1 MKKFYFIMILIFIC
15 ISFLNSTII
24 NIPSDQPTIQA
35 GINVAVDGDTVLV
48 QPGTYVE
55 NINYNGKNINVA
67 SLFLT
72 TQDTTYISNT
82 IIDGGQPSN
91 PDSASVVTFDNGENA
106 DAILNGFS
114 LFNGSGTY
122 ADPSGSGYYH
132 YYGGGIF
139 CLDSNPNLENLHIS
153 ENTVE
158 HRSGAGIYCYNSD
171 VNIINSVISDNTAE
185 GKGGGICCI
194 ENSSLNILNTKIINN
209 SSGSYGGGI
218 FFHSESN
225 SQLEDVVISENT
237 AEGSGGGICSFYS
250 NMNLENTTISNN
262 ISGSRGGGIYTY
274 YAEIYLSG
282 VNISNNSAESK
293 GGGIAGTIM
302 VFDSENRSNI
312 YSNSAQF
319 GNDLYNS
326 SGNTV
331 NVIVDTFTVMMP
343 TNFHAYPIDN
353 FTFDILHGLEPQVNA
368 DLYVSPDGDNSNSG
382 LSWADPL
389 KTIHYALSIIYA
401 DSLNPHTI
409 YLDSGTFSS
418 DTNGESFPIICTSYI
433 SFSGAGENS
442 TIIDANMEESVV
454 FCIGANDINIE
465 ELTLTNGQ
473 AYWDGGGIHCENSNL
488 NLTNLTVSNCTAGTA
503 GGIYHTNSNSVFN
516 NITVINN
523 AAKHYGGIF
532 SHGSTLSII
541 GSDILANYAEETAGG
556 IYCQNIETDITS
568 TNIIGNFAGYNG
580 GGMVCKN
587 SDPELHNVLISENT
601 AFEGGGIN
609 CRNSNPSLENVTI
622 SYNIA
627 NYSGGGIC
635 CDEDSSPV
643 FSENNRCNIYMNT
656 SPIGNDLYSQEMMN
670 VIVDTFTVMIP
681 TGFHASPIDNFT
693 FDILHGMLPQVN
705 ADLYVSPEGDDSNT
719 GLSWDD
725 PLKTVTSA
733 IARIQ
738 ADSLNQHTIFLSAG
752 TFGPGTT
759 GEFLPIICISYV
771 SLQGWDIDET
781 IIDGDDED
789 QVLYLNGVQNITIQ
803 DMSITNSSNSAIK
816 CTQNSNP
823 DLVNL
828 SISNNTGSGIICD
841 NNSSPYFS
849 HVLVDGNFDVG
860 IYCKYNSNPVITNS
874 SIINNGLS
882 YPDAGITCYQ
892 ESNPVLVNTILWDNC
907 NEIFFKLHG
916 DNNSVT
922 ISYSDIQGGEAAIVT
937 NNNGTVNWLEGNID
951 EDPLFVDAANGDY
964 RLTEDSPCI
973 DAGTAFFEWQ
983 GNILLNMTPD
993 EYYGPAPDMGAYEWE
1008 GVNNE
1013 NQQIIPI
1020 INKLYGNYPNPFN
1033 PETTIS
1039 FSTTELTENT
1049 EIIIYNVKGQK
1060 VKTFP
1065 NLQIQ
1070 KSSNRQILW
1079 DGTDENNHTVSS
1091 GIYFYKLKVDDK
1103 TIATKKCLLLK

>member
-1 MKKFYFIMILIFIC
+1 MKTLFFVFVFFIL
-15 ISFLNSTII
+15 STFLSATII
-24 NIPSDQPTIQA
+24 NVPADQPTIQA

-48 QPGTYVE
+48 QPGTYIE
-55 NINYNGKNINVA
+55 NINYNGKNITVA
-67 SLFLT
+67 SLFFT

-91 PDSASVVTFDNGENA
+91 PDCASVVTFESGENSS
-106 DAILNGFS
+106 AILNGFTIR
-114 LFNGSGTY
+114 NGSGTY
-122 ADPSGSGYYH
+122 ADPSSTGYYH
-132 YYGGGIF
+132 YLGGGIF
-139 CLDSNPNLENLHIS
+139 CLDSNPNLENLQIS

-158 HRSGAGIYCYNSD
+158 SRGAGIYCYNSD
-171 VNIINSVISDNTAE
+171 VNMSNSVISDNTAE
-185 GKGGGICCI
+185 GRGGGICCI
-194 ENSSLNILNTKIINN
+194 ENSNLNILNTKIINN

-218 FFHSESN
+218 FFHSGSN

-237 AEGSGGGICSFYS
+237 AAGSGGGICSFTS
-250 NMNLENTTISNN
+250 NIDLENTVISNN
-262 ISGSRGGGIYTY
+262 SSGYRGGGIFTY
-274 YAEIYLSG
+274 VAEIYLSG
-282 VNISNNSAESK
+282 VNISSNSAVSK
-293 GGGIAGTIM
+293 GGGIAGTAII
-302 VFDSENRSNI
+302 FDSDNRSNI

-319 GNDLYNS
+319 GNDIYNY
-326 SGNTV
+326 SGNTI
-331 NVIVDTFTVMMP
+331 NVIVDTFTVMVP
-343 TNFHAYPIDN
+343 TNYHAYPIDN
-353 FTFDILHGLEPQVNA
+353 FTFDILYGLEPQVNA

-418 DTNGESFPIICTSYI
+418 DTNGENFPIICTSYI
-433 SFSGAGENS
+433 SFSGTGENS

-454 FCIGANDINIE
+454 FCIGADEINIE

-473 AYWDGGGIHCENSNL
+473 AYWDGGGIHCENSGL
-488 NLTNLTVSNCTAGTA
+488 DLSEITISDCSAGTA
-503 GGIYHTNSNSVFN
+503 GGIYHTNSNSVFD

-523 AAKHYGGIF
+523 AAKHYGGIY
-532 SHGSTLSII
+532 SNGSTLTII
-541 GSDILANYAEETAGG
+541 GSDILLNYADETAGG

-568 TNIIGNFAGYNG
+568 TNIIGNFAVFG

-587 SDPELHNVLISENT
+587 SDPVLLDVLISENT
-601 AFEGGGIN
+601 AFEGGGIH
-609 CRNSNPSLENVTI
+609 CWNSNPCLENVTI
-622 SYNIA
+622 SYNNA

-725 PLKTVTSA
+725 PLKTTTSA

-771 SLQGWDIDET
+771 SLQGWDIAET

-849 HVLVDGNFDVG
+849 HVLVDGNFEVG

-922 ISYSDIQGGEAAIVT
+922 ISYSDIQGGEATIVT

-951 EDPLFVDAANGDY
+951 DDPLFVDATNGDY

-993 EYYGPAPDMGAYEWE
+993 EYFGIAPDMGAYEWE

-1033 PETTIS
+1033 PETTIR
-1039 FSTTELTENT
+1039 FTAEDAENA
-1049 EIIIYNVKGQK
+1049 EIIIYNIKGQK
-1060 VKTFP
+1060 IKTFHVI
-1065 NLQIQ
+1065 LSGVEGQ
-1070 KSSNRQILW
+1070 SSIIW
-1079 DGTDENNHTVSS
+1079 DGTDENNKPVSS
-1091 GIYFYKLKVDDK
+1091 GIYFYRLMVDDK
-1103 TIATKKCLLLK
+1103 ILDTKKCLFLK

>member
-1 MKKFYFIMILIFIC
+1 C
-15 ISFLNSTII
+15 VN
-24 NIPSDQPTIQA
+24 
-35 GINVAVDGDTVLV
+35 
-48 QPGTYVE
+48 
-55 NINYNGKNINVA
+55 
-67 SLFLT
+67 
-72 TQDTTYISNT
+72 
-82 IIDGGQPSN
+82 SN
-91 PDSASVVTFDNGENA
+91 PALDNLKIMN
-106 DAILNGFS
+106 
-114 LFNGSGTY
+114 
-122 ADPSGSGYYH
+122 
-132 YYGGGIF
+132 
-139 CLDSNPNLENLHIS
+139 
-153 ENTVE
+153 NTVE
-158 HRSGAGIYCYNSD
+158 RSGAGIYCYNSD

-185 GKGGGICCI
+185 GHGGGICCI
-194 ENSSLNILNTKIINN
+194 ENSNLNILNTKIINN

-218 FFHSESN
+218 FFHSGSN
-225 SQLEDVVISENT
+225 SLLEDVVIFENT
-237 AEGSGGGICSFYS
+237 ADGSGGGICSFTS
-250 NMNLENTTISNN
+250 NIDFENTTISNN

-274 YAEIYLSG
+274 TAEIYLSG

-293 GGGIAGTIM
+293 GGGIAGSIM

-418 DTNGESFPIICTSYI
+418 DTNGESFPIICTSYV

-454 FCIGANDINIE
+454 FCIGANEVNIE

-532 SHGSTLSII
+532 SHESTLSII
-541 GSDILANYAEETAGG
+541 DSDILSNHADETAGG
-556 IYCQNIETDITS
+556 IYCKNIETDIIS
-568 TNIIGNFAGYNG
+568 TNIIGNFAGYIG
-580 GGMVCKN
+580 GGMVCN
-587 SDPELHNVLISENT
+587 DSDPELHNVLISENT
-601 AFEGGGIN
+601 AYDGGGIN

-622 SYNIA
+622 SYNNA
-627 NYSGGGIC
+627 NYCGGGIC

-643 FSENNRCNIYMNT
+643 FSENSRCNIYMNT
-656 SPIGNDLYSQEMMN
+656 SPMGNDLYSQQIMN
-670 VIVDTFTVMIP
+670 VIVDTFTVMNP
-681 TGFHASPIDNFT
+681 TGYHACPIGNFT

-705 ADLYVSPEGDDSNT
+705 ADLYVSPEGDDSNS

-733 IARIQ
+733 ISRIQ
-738 ADSLNQHTIFLSAG
+738 ADSLNLHTIYLSAG
-752 TFGPGTT
+752 TFGPETT
-759 GEFLPIICISYV
+759 GEFLPIYCISYV
-771 SLQGWDIDET
+771 SLQGWNIDET

-789 QVLYLNGVQNITIQ
+789 QVLYLDGVQNVTIQ
-803 DMSITNSSNSAIK
+803 DMSLTNSSNSAIK

-828 SISNNTGSGIICD
+828 SFSNNTGRGIICD
-841 NNSSPYFS
+841 YNSSPIIRN
-849 HVLVDGNFDVG
+849 VLIADNDYVG
-860 IYCKYNSNPVITNS
+860 IKCLHNSNPVIINTTISHNWHNYYGGAIICFYGSHPILVNS
-874 SIINNGLS
+874 VLWNNFPQEIEFFDWG
-882 YPDAGITCYQ
+882 
-892 ESNPVLVNTILWDNC
+892 ESNSITIA
-907 NEIFFKLHG
+907 
-916 DNNSVT
+916 
-922 ISYSDIQGGEAAIVT
+922 YSDIQDGEAGIVT

-951 EDPLFVDAANGDY
+951 SDPLFADSTNGDY
-964 RLTEDSPCI
+964 HLTEGSHCI

-983 GNILLNMTPD
+983 GNTLLNMTPD
-993 EYYGPAPDMGAYEWE
+993 EYFGIAPDMGAYEWE
-1008 GVNNE
+1008 GVNNDK
-1013 NQQIIPI
+1013 QHIIPL

-1033 PETTIS
+1033 PSTTIS
-1039 FSTTELTENT
+1039 FFTAEDAEHA
-1049 EIIIYNVKGQK
+1049 EITIYNVKGQK

-1065 NLQIQ
+1065 NLQIN
-1070 KSSNRQILW
+1070 KSSDQQIRW
-1079 DGTDENNHTVSS
+1079 DGTDENNHPVSS

>member
-1 MKKFYFIMILIFIC
+1 MKTLFFVFVFFIL
-15 ISFLNSTII
+15 STFLSATII
-24 NIPSDQPTIQA
+24 NVPADQPTIQA

-48 QPGTYVE
+48 QPGTYIE
-55 NINYNGKNINVA
+55 NINYNGKNITVA
-67 SLFLT
+67 SLFFT

-91 PDSASVVTFDNGENA
+91 PDCASVVTFESGENSS
-106 DAILNGFS
+106 AILNGFTIR
-114 LFNGSGTY
+114 NGSGTY
-122 ADPSGSGYYH
+122 ADPSSTGYYH
-132 YYGGGIF
+132 YLGGGIF
-139 CLDSNPNLENLHIS
+139 CLDSNPNLENLQIS

-158 HRSGAGIYCYNSD
+158 SRGAGIYCYNSD
-171 VNIINSVISDNTAE
+171 VNMSNSVISDNTAE
-185 GKGGGICCI
+185 GRGGGICCI
-194 ENSSLNILNTKIINN
+194 ENSNLNILNTKIINN

-218 FFHSESN
+218 FFHSGSN

-237 AEGSGGGICSFYS
+237 AAGSGGGICSFTS
-250 NMNLENTTISNN
+250 NIDLENTVISNN
-262 ISGSRGGGIYTY
+262 SSGYRGGGIFTY
-274 YAEIYLSG
+274 VAEIYLSG
-282 VNISNNSAESK
+282 VNISSNSAVSK
-293 GGGIAGTIM
+293 GGGIAGTAII
-302 VFDSENRSNI
+302 FDSDNRSNI

-319 GNDLYNS
+319 GNDIYNY
-326 SGNTV
+326 SGNTI
-331 NVIVDTFTVMMP
+331 NVIVDTFTVMVP
-343 TNFHAYPIDN
+343 TNYHAYPIDN
-353 FTFDILHGLEPQVNA
+353 FTFDILYGLEPQVNA

-418 DTNGESFPIICTSYI
+418 DTNGENFPIICTSYI
-433 SFSGAGENS
+433 SFSGTGENS

-454 FCIGANDINIE
+454 FCIGADEVNIE

-473 AYWDGGGIHCENSNL
+473 AYWDGGGIHCENSEL
-488 NLTNLTVSNCTAGTA
+488 DLSEITISDCSAGTA
-503 GGIYHTNSNSVFN
+503 GGISLTNSISVFN

-523 AAKHYGGIF
+523 AAKHYGGIY
-532 SHGSTLSII
+532 SNGSTLTII
-541 GSDILANYAEETAGG
+541 GSDILLNYADETAGG
-556 IYCQNIETDITS
+556 IYCRNIETDITS
-568 TNIIGNFAGYNG
+568 TNIIGNSAVFG

-587 SDPELHNVLISENT
+587 SDPVLLDVLISENT
-601 AFEGGGIN
+601 AFEGGGIH
-609 CRNSNPSLENVTI
+609 CWNSNPCLENVTI
-622 SYNIA
+622 SYNNA

-771 SLQGWDIDET
+771 SLQGWDIAET

-849 HVLVDGNFDVG
+849 HVLVDGNFEVG

-922 ISYSDIQGGEAAIVT
+922 ISYSDIQGGEATIVT

-951 EDPLFVDAANGDY
+951 DDPLFVDATNGDY

-993 EYYGPAPDMGAYEWE
+993 EYFGIAPDMGAYEWE

-1033 PETTIS
+1033 PETTIR
-1039 FSTTELTENT
+1039 FTAEDAENA
-1049 EIIIYNVKGQK
+1049 EIIIYNIKGQK
-1060 VKTFP
+1060 IKTFHVI
-1065 NLQIQ
+1065 LSGVEGQ
-1070 KSSNRQILW
+1070 SSIIW
-1079 DGTDENNHTVSS
+1079 DGTDENNKPVSS
-1091 GIYFYKLKVDDK
+1091 GIYFYRLMVDDK
-1103 TIATKKCLLLK
+1103 ILDTKKCLFLK